1 MSFNEDGK
9 EILVPTVSPDGKLLD
24 ENQAIDLYHRT
35 GQHLGI
41 FDNPEDAT
49 IYAQTLHNQQDQMYS
64 APKQGVTLNINGRK
78 VTVDDSFLQLSPED
92 QEKTVDEIASHLGA
106 PKQDAAQVEQPSAD
120 DDSQK
125 SLRSELSAMT
135 QNPAKALYDQ
145 RPTWQK
151 PLIAAQDIGNIIG
164 DDLTFGFG
172 DKAAAALRA
181 PFTDKTYAE
190 ELAANRQGTQNARDR
205 AGSAAYGADVTAALM
220 LPRLLP
226 AGQVA
231 NASAGVLPKLGR
243 FAGGVVKGGAQG
255 AAVGAAQ
262 AAGHDT
268 DIGQGAAA
276 GAAFGAAV
284 PAALGIGK
292 TVGGAVLKPVADA
305 VRARAN
311 PSGYA
316 AGKIAERL
324 NNGGMSV
331 DQAAA
336 RAARDG
342 LSLADVGGSSTR
354 DLLRTTTNIPGPARS
369 RVASQLALRQMGQGD
384 RLKRVVGQT
393 LADPDGYLAAKDE
406 IAETAKKIAGP
417 LYREAEKTPIH
428 FTKELEGIINTPA
441 GRRALAKAEEL
452 AANEQVPFKQM
463 FVNIADDGTA
473 TFKRVPDQRAWQ
485 YIKTALDDMV
495 DAETDSITK
504 KVTNDGRIINN
515 LKNRMLSEL
524 DAQNPTYAAA
534 RKAWGG
540 QQSLDKALEF
550 GRTAMSQS
558 PESVRRSLAA
568 MGAPEKEAA
577 RAGAAEWIRN
587 SIDQAGF
594 TNNAILKF
602 FSNRQQVKNLRALF
616 DNDAQFKTFRQAIF
630 AEAKK
635 RSTYDAVRGNSTT
648 ARQMADMFETGG
660 ASEGFNTAK
669 TAVTQGVI
677 PAALQ
682 FVGSRLR
689 MLGGLTPQV
698 ADNISKRLM
707 TTSPEV
713 RAQITSELQRIE
725 QARISA
731 AEKSQAVRALLGRT
745 AAIVGS
751 GAVVQAQQ

>member
-1 MSFNEDGK
+1 M
-9 EILVPTVSPDGKLLD
+9 P
-24 ENQAIDLYHRT
+24 
-35 GQHLGI
+35 
-41 FDNPEDAT
+41 
-49 IYAQTLHNQQDQMYS
+49 
-64 APKQGVTLNINGRK
+64 TLNINGRK

-92 QEKTVDEIASHLGA
+92 QEKTVDEIASHLDA
-106 PKQDAAQVEQPSAD
+106 SPKQDAAVQVEQPTED

-151 PLIAAQDIGNIIG
+151 PIIAAQDIGNIIG

-172 DKAAAALRA
+172 DKAAAAIRA
-181 PFTDKTYAE
+181 PFTDKTYEE

-226 AGQVA
+226 AKAGVVA
-231 NASAGVLPKLGR
+231 NPGTLSKLGR

-268 DIGQGAAA
+268 DIGQGAAT
-276 GAAFGAAV
+276 GLAFGAAV

-292 TVGGAVLKPVADA
+292 TVGGAVLNPVADA
-305 VRARAN
+305 VRARVN

-324 NNGGMSV
+324 NSGGLSV
-331 DQAAA
+331 E
-336 RAARDG
+336 RAAKRAADQNI
-342 LSLADVGGSSTR
+342 SLADAGGDSTR
-354 DLLRTTTNIPGPARS
+354 GLLRTTTNIPGPARDTVNA
-369 RVASQLALRQMGQGD
+369 RLTMRQFGQGG
-384 RLKRVVGQT
+384 RLKSAIAQT
-393 LADPDGYLAAKDE
+393 FADPDGYLAAKDE
-406 IAETAKKIAGP
+406 IADTAKRLASP
-417 LYREAEKTPIH
+417 LFREAEKTPIH

-504 KVTNDGRIINN
+504 KVSNDGRIINN
-515 LKNRMLSEL
+515 LKNRLLEQL
-524 DAQNPTYAAA
+524 DAQNPVYAQA
-534 RKAWGG
+534 RKVWGG
-540 QQSLDKALEF
+540 QRSLDDALET
-550 GRTAMSQS
+550 GRDVFKLS
-558 PESVRRSLAA
+558 PDALKRTVAG
-568 MGAPEKEAA
+568 MTEAQKASA
-577 RAGAAEWIRN
+577 RVGAAETLRAQ
-587 SIDQAGF
+587 IDAAGV
-594 TNNAILKF
+594 TNNAVLRIFSKPQQIRNLQTLFETPQKF
-602 FSNRQQVKNLRALF
+602 SEFRKAVWAEARKRGTYEAVKN
-616 DNDAQFKTFRQAIF
+616 
-630 AEAKK
+630 
-635 RSTYDAVRGNSTT
+635 NSTT
-648 ARQMADMFETGG
+648 ARQMADMMESGG
-660 ASEGFNTAK
+660 LQEGFNTAK
-669 TAVTQGVI
+669 TALTQGPI
-677 PAALQ
+677 AATMQ

-698 ADNISKRLM
+698 ADNIAKRLM

-725 QARISA
+725 QARLSS
-731 AEKSQAVRALLGRT
+731 EQKSQAVRALLGRT
-745 AAIVGS
+745 SAIVGS
-751 GAVVQAQQ
+751 GALVQSQQ

>member
-1 MSFNEDGK
+1 M
-9 EILVPTVSPDGKLLD
+9 
-24 ENQAIDLYHRT
+24 A
-35 GQHLGI
+35 
-41 FDNPEDAT
+41 
-49 IYAQTLHNQQDQMYS
+49 
-64 APKQGVTLNINGRK
+64 TLNIEGK
-78 VTVDDSFLQLSPED
+78 EVKVDDSFLQLSPED
-92 QEKTVDEIASHLGA
+92 QAKAVDEIAAQIGA
-106 PKQDAAQVEQPSAD
+106 KPQAQAEQPQDTTPQGEDARN
-120 DDSQK
+120 
-125 SLRSELSAMT
+125 LASELSAMT
-135 QNPAKALYDQ
+135 QNPTKALYDQ

-172 DKAAAALRA
+172 DKAAAAIRA

-226 AGQVA
+226 AKAGVVA
-231 NASAGVLPKLGR
+231 NPGTLAKLGR
-243 FAGGVVKGGAQG
+243 FAGGVVRGGAEG

-268 DIGQGAAA
+268 DIGQGAAT
-276 GAAFGAAV
+276 GLAFGAAV

-305 VRARAN
+305 VRARVN
-311 PSGYA
+311 PSGYG

-324 NNGGMSV
+324 NNAGMTV
-331 DQAAA
+331 EQASN
-336 RAARDG
+336 RAAREG

-369 RVASQLALRQMGQGD
+369 RVASQLALRQLGQGD
-384 RLKRVVGQT
+384 RLKNVVGKT

-406 IAETAKKIAGP
+406 IANTAKRLAAP
-417 LYREAEKTPIH
+417 LFREAEKTPIH

-504 KVTNDGRIINN
+504 KVTNEGRIINN
-515 LKNRMLSEL
+515 LKNRLLEQL
-524 DAQNPTYAAA
+524 DAQNPVYGKA
-534 RKAWGG
+534 RKIWGG

-550 GRTAMSQS
+550 GRGAMAQS
-558 PESVRRSLAA
+558 PESVRRGLAA
-568 MGAPEKEAA
+568 MGPAEKEAA

-660 ASEGFNTAK
+660 AAEGFNTAK
-669 TAVTQGVI
+669 TAVTQGIV

-698 ADNISKRLM
+698 ADNIAKRLM

-725 QARISA
+725 QARLSS
-731 AEKSQAVRALLGRT
+731 EQKSQAVRALLGRT
-745 AAIVGS
+745 SAIVGS
-751 GAVVQAQQ
+751 GALVQSQQ

>member
-1 MSFNEDGK
+1 M
-9 EILVPTVSPDGKLLD
+9 P
-24 ENQAIDLYHRT
+24 
-35 GQHLGI
+35 
-41 FDNPEDAT
+41 
-49 IYAQTLHNQQDQMYS
+49 
-64 APKQGVTLNINGRK
+64 TLNIEGRK
-78 VTVDDSFLQLSPED
+78 VKVDDSFLQLSPDE
-92 QEKTVDEIASHLGA
+92 QSRTVDEIASKLSVGA
-106 PKQDAAQVEQPSAD
+106 SPAPEEPVD
-120 DDSQK
+120 DDSQMA
-125 SLRSELSAMT
+125 LRSELSGMT
-135 QNPAKALYDQ
+135 QNPARALYDQ
-145 RPTWQK
+145 RPAWQK
-151 PLIAAQDIGNIIG
+151 PIIAAQDIGNIIG

-172 DKAAAALRA
+172 DKAAAAIRA

-220 LPRLLP
+220 LPRILP

-231 NASAGVLPKLGR
+231 NATAGALPKLGR
-243 FAGGVVKGGAQG
+243 FVGGVAKGGAQG
-255 AAVGAAQ
+255 AAVGGVQ

-268 DIGQGAAA
+268 DIGEGALT
-276 GAAFGAAV
+276 GLAFGSAV

-292 TVGGAVLKPVADA
+292 TVGGAILKPVADA

-316 AGKIAERL
+316 AGKISERL
-324 NNGGMSV
+324 NNGGMSI

-336 RAARDG
+336 RAERDG
-342 LSLADVGGSSTR
+342 LSLADVGGASTR
-354 DLLRTTTNIPGPARS
+354 DLLRTTTNVPGPARS

-393 LADPDGYLAAKDE
+393 LADPDGYLVAKDE
-406 IAETAKKIAGP
+406 IAETAKRIAGP
-417 LYREAEKTPIH
+417 LFREAEKTPIH
-428 FTKELEGIINTPA
+428 FSKELEDIINTPA
-441 GRRALAKAEEL
+441 GRRALAKAEEM
-452 AANEQVPFKQM
+452 AADEQVPFRQM
-463 FVNIADDGTA
+463 FINIADHGTA

-485 YIKTALDDMV
+485 YIKQAMDDMV

-504 KVTNDGRIINN
+504 KVSNPGRIINN
-515 LKNRMLSEL
+515 LKNRMLTEL

-550 GRTAMSQS
+550 GRNAMAQS
-558 PESVRRSLAA
+558 PESVRRGLAS
-568 MGAPEKEAA
+568 MGAAEKEAA
-577 RAGAAEWIRN
+577 RAGAAEWVRN
-587 SIDQAGF
+587 SIDKAGF
-594 TNNAILKF
+594 SNNAILRF

-616 DNDAQFKTFRQAIF
+616 DNDEQFKTFRQAIF

-660 ASEGFNTAK
+660 AAEGFNTAK
-669 TAVTQGVI
+669 TAVTQGIV

-689 MLGGLTPQV
+689 MLGGLTPEV
-698 ADNISKRLM
+698 ADNIARRLM
-707 TTSPEV
+707 TTSPEIRSQV
-713 RAQITSELQRIE
+713 TSELQRIE

-745 AAIVGS
+745 SAIVGS
-751 GAVVQAQQ
+751 GAMVQAQQ

>member
-1 MSFNEDGK
+1 M
-9 EILVPTVSPDGKLLD
+9 
-24 ENQAIDLYHRT
+24 A
-35 GQHLGI
+35 
-41 FDNPEDAT
+41 
-49 IYAQTLHNQQDQMYS
+49 
-64 APKQGVTLNINGRK
+64 TLNIQGKR
-78 VTVDDSFLQLSPED
+78 VTVDDSFLKLSPED
-92 QEKTVDEIASHLGA
+92 QAKTVDEIAAHIGIT
-106 PKQDAAQVEQPSAD
+106 PEKQDAAQVEQPSAD

-125 SLRSELSAMT
+125 ALRSELSGMT

-151 PLIAAQDIGNIIG
+151 PIIAAQDIGNIIG

-231 NASAGVLPKLGR
+231 NASVGVLPKLGR
-243 FAGGVVKGGAQG
+243 FAGGVIKGGAQG
-255 AAVGAAQ
+255 AAVGGLQ

-268 DIGQGAAA
+268 DIGEGALT
-276 GAAFGAAV
+276 GAAFGSAV

-292 TVGGAVLKPVADA
+292 TVGGAIIKPVADA

-406 IAETAKKIAGP
+406 IADTAKRIAAP
-417 LYREAEKTPIH
+417 LFKEAEKTPIH
-428 FTKELEGIINTPA
+428 FTKELEGIINTPS
-441 GRRALAKAEEL
+441 GRKALAKAEQL
-452 AANEQVPFKQM
+452 AADEQVPFKQM

-485 YIKTALDDMV
+485 YIKTAFDDMV
-495 DAETDSITK
+495 AAETDITK
-504 KVTNDGRIINN
+504 KVSNEGRIINN

-550 GRTAMSQS
+550 GRSAMTQS
-558 PESVRRSLAA
+558 PESVRRGLAA

-707 TTSPEV
+707 TISPEV
-713 RAQITSELQRIE
+713 RAQIASELQRIE

-745 AAIVGS
+745 SAIVGS
-751 GAVVQAQQ
+751 GALVQSQVQ